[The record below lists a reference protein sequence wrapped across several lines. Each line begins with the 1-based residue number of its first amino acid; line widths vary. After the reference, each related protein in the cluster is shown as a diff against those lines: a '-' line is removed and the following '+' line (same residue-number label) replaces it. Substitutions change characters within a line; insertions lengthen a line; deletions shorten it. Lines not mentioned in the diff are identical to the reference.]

1 MIPGS
6 RITISALLVLW
17 TFFSIHTGFAQNG
30 DTDAAPGLDL
40 FFEALELPNGPEGN
54 SVQAMVQDSLGYM
67 WFGSQDGLHRYDGK
81 NFISFYSD
89 PINQN
94 TPISNYIEALYLE
107 SNGTLWLTHWS
118 GGGLTEF
125 RPDEETFTRYIH
137 NPNDPESIMPGETGA
152 IAEDT
157 EGNIWIGG
165 RQGLSRLHKE
175 TGKFR
180 RYSHNPEDPTS
191 LSNNDVRDL
200 YVDSEGTLWVA
211 TGIAWTPDGRGG
223 LNRYNPETDS
233 FERFLH
239 NPENPKSLSNN
250 KVGSIFEDS
259 KGNFWVGTASD
270 GLHLFDRKTKTFEQY
285 PFDPNDST
293 RPSMPYLEGEETGNT
308 QQYSHITS
316 FFEDD
321 QNRLWI
327 SAVYSG
333 LNVYDPE
340 AGMNW
345 HFEAGEGDS
354 DLKSNFIWQAY
365 QSDDGTI
372 WVTTAGEGRAVYK
385 VLENKFRFPYYYFP
399 ELRDTAT
406 VKRGILED
414 RNGDI
419 WIAQSPPTPFIT
431 PQVSALWKVDKETN
445 AIKKIKLDPNGPS
458 DNLQGFIG
466 SLTTDIAGNI
476 WVGTSV
482 GYFIGNPDTENFQ
495 KFLPEVAGPEQW
507 WVAPMFQSSTSD
519 IWLPYW
525 NHGLIR
531 YDSDLENYEVFEYD
545 PTSPGGISGPFV
557 WAILEDADG
566 YIWIGGGDAG
576 GGADNPPF
584 LDRLDPQTRVFE
596 PYIARK
602 LPAGIISKLV
612 QDSNGNF
619 WFIDWNQGFYKL
631 NPNTKDLKRFSASNS
646 LLPGKS
652 INGIA
657 MHPNGQIWLNTPDQ
671 LVAFDPLLETF
682 SVYDSYHGVR
692 PVSGSTNIGASTRD
706 GDLLFARWSGFHAFN
721 PDSLLNKAEAK
732 EPDLRITG
740 FKLMDEAMASG
751 IAGQKGNILKKP
763 IWETTEITLGSSE
776 NTFAFAVA
784 CFDFYRPESNTLQ
797 FMLEGY
803 DRGWRSDLR
812 NGETPYYVNVD
823 PGQYT
828 FRIRGSNGLG
838 VWNEAGIQMQVTI
851 NRPWWQNGWAYLLYF
866 VVLAFIGYRI
876 HLYQKARTLARA
888 KEEARARELEQAKEI
903 KKAYAELKATQ
914 DQLIQSEK
922 MASLGEL
929 TAGIAHEIQNP
940 LNFVNN
946 FSDVNRELIEELK
959 EEASKKPKER
969 NWALEQELLT
979 DIDQNLEKISHH
991 GQRADSIVKG
1001 MLQHSRNSD
1010 GKKEPTDI
1018 NALADEYLRLA
1029 YHGFRAKDK
1038 SFNVDMETHFDP
1050 KLGEIS
1056 IVPQDIGRVI
1066 LNLITNAFHAVQE
1079 KRKETGENFKPKVL
1093 VSTRTSKNKV
1103 QIEVKDNGSGI
1114 PEKIIKRIFEPF
1126 FTTKP
1131 SGRGT
1136 GLGLSMSYEIV
1147 TKGHGGE
1154 LKVESANGDGT
1165 TFTIELPLNQSEQKK
1180 GS

>member
-1 MIPGS
+1 MIPGL
-6 RITISALLVLW
+6 RNTTSAFLVLW
-17 TFFSIHTGFAQNG
+17 ICFSFHVSYGQKSEAA
-30 DTDAAPGLDL
+30 TDPGLDL
-40 FFEALELPNGPEGN
+40 FFEVLELPNGPEGN
-54 SVQAMVQDSLGYM
+54 SVQAIVQDSLGYM

-81 NFISFYSD
+81 NFTSYYSD

-94 TPISNYIEALYLE
+94 TLISNYIEALYLE

-118 GGGLTEF
+118 GGGLTAF
-125 RPDEETFTRYIH
+125 RPDSGTFTRYLH
-137 NPNDPESIMPGETGA
+137 DPYDPESIMSGETGVMA
-152 IAEDT
+152 QDAA
-157 EGNIWIGG
+157 GNLWIGG
-165 RQGLSRLHKE
+165 RQGLSVLDME
-175 TGKFR
+175 SGKFK
-180 RYSHNPEDPTS
+180 RYFHKPEDPTS
-191 LSNNDVRDL
+191 LSDNDVRDL

-211 TGIAWTPDGRGG
+211 TGMAWNLDGKGG
-223 LNRYNPETDS
+223 LNRYDPQTDS

-239 NPENPKSLSNN
+239 DPDNPKSLSNN
-250 KVGSIFEDS
+250 KVGSLFEDS
-259 KGNFWVGTASD
+259 NGNFWVGTAED
-270 GLHLFDRKTKTFEQY
+270 GLHLFDRTTKTFERY
-285 PFDPNDST
+285 KFDPTDAT
-293 RPSMPYLEGEETGNT
+293 RPSMPFLEGEDVGNT
-308 QQYSHITS
+308 QQYTHITS
-316 FFEDD
+316 FFEDS

-333 LNVYDPE
+333 LNIYDPG

-345 HFEAGEGDS
+345 HFEAREGDS

-372 WVTTAGEGRAVYK
+372 WVSTAGEGRTVYK
-385 VLENKFRFPYYYFP
+385 VLENKFRFPYYTFP
-399 ELRDTAT
+399 ELRDTLT

-419 WIAQSPPTPFIT
+419 WIAQSPPNPIVT
-431 PQVSALWKVDKETN
+431 PQISSLWRIDNETN
-445 AIKKIKLDPNGPS
+445 AIKKIKLDAIGTS

-466 SLTTDIAGNI
+466 SLTTDVAGNI

-482 GYFIGNPDTENFQ
+482 GYFIGDPDTEEFE
-495 KFLPEVAGPEQW
+495 KFLPEFAKPEDL
-507 WVAPMFQSSTSD
+507 WVAPIFQSSSGA
-519 IWLPYW
+519 IWIPYW

-531 YDSDLENYEVFEYD
+531 YDSDLEEYKIFEYD
-545 PTSPGGISGPFV
+545 ATTPGGISGPFV
-557 WAILEDADG
+557 WAIREDGAG
-566 YIWIGGGDAG
+566 AIWIGGGDAG
-576 GGADNPPF
+576 FNADYPPF
-584 LDRLDPQTRVFE
+584 VDRFDPETNVFE
-596 PYIARK
+596 PYISTI
-602 LPAGIISKLV
+602 LSTGIISKLV
-612 QDSNGNF
+612 VDLNGNY

-631 NPNTKDLKRFSASNS
+631 NPKNKELRRFSASNS
-646 LLPGKS
+646 LLPGKN
-652 INGIA
+652 INGILA
-657 MHPNGQIWLNTPDQ
+657 HPNGQIWLSTEDQ
-671 LVAFDPLLETF
+671 LIAFDPLLETI
-682 SVYDSYHGVR
+682 SAYDSYHGIR
-692 PVSGSTNIGASTRD
+692 PISGSTNIGTISRE
-706 GDLLFARWSGFHAFN
+706 GDLLFARWNGYHAFN
-721 PDSLLNKAEAK
+721 PNALLSKAEAK

-740 FKLMDEAMASG
+740 FKLMDETMASG
-751 IAGQKGNILKKP
+751 ITGQTGNVLKKP
-763 IWETTEITLGSSE
+763 IWETNEIVLGSGE

-784 CFDFYRPESNTLQ
+784 CFDFYRPESNSLQ

-812 NGETPYYVNVD
+812 NGETPYYVNVA
-823 PGQYT
+823 PGEYT

-838 VWNEAGIQMQVTI
+838 VWNKEGIQMQVTI
-851 NRPWWQNGWAYLLYF
+851 NRPWWQSGWAYLLYF
-866 VVLAFIGYRI
+866 ILISFFGYRI

-946 FSDVNRELIEELK
+946 FSEVNRELIEELK
-959 EEASKKPKER
+959 EEATKTPKER

-979 DIDQNLEKISHH
+979 DIDQNLEKIAHH
-991 GQRADSIVKG
+991 GKRADSIVKG
-1001 MLQHSRNSD
+1001 MLQHSRASD

-1038 SFNVDMETHFDP
+1038 SFNAELETHFDP
-1050 KLGEIS
+1050 ELGKIAV
-1056 IVPQDIGRVI
+1056 IPQDIGRVM

-1079 KRKETGENFKPKVL
+1079 KSKADGATFKPTVV
-1093 VSTRTSKNKV
+1093 VSTRKTRKSI

-1114 PEKIIKRIFEPF
+1114 PEKIIKKIFEPF

-1136 GLGLSMSYEIV
+1136 GLGLSMSYEII

-1154 LKVESANGDGT
+1154 LKVESVNGAGT
-1165 TFTIELPLNQSEQKK
+1165 TFTIELPVGQ
-1180 GS
+1180 GSKSKE